1 MEHSLPRFREA
12 GRQVTREGMARCFM
26 AVGCGVLFDRNG
38 TGGWGNSPGWWSVLT
53 HHGPGFFG
61 RDISNIRAGRIRR
74 SQDGK
79 KRDVLIERVAGSVD
93 DVLGN
98 EDRLAG
104 IDPAFRVSTVGLS
117 GRGDWI
123 RTSDLFV
130 PNEAR
135 YQAALRPDC
144 GRGGWVNSGAGQ
156 AERGF
161 GKILGEPS
169 AGGTSSKN
177 RAHVFDCREAS
188 G

>member
-1 MEHSLPRFREA
+1 
-12 GRQVTREGMARCFM
+12 M

-38 TGGWGNSPGWWSVLT
+38 TGGWGNSSDWWSVLT

-61 RDISNIRAGRIRR
+61 RDISNIRAGRIRGG
-74 SQDGK
+74 QNGK

-135 YQAALRPDC
+135 YRAAPLPEHVQRLYLCRYKFRLKKMAVRKPNRFTLDESC
-144 GRGGWVNSGAGQ
+144 LSNRFDDPVGSFASHN
-156 AERGF
+156 
-161 GKILGEPS
+161 PS
-169 AGGTSSKN
+169 CVL
-177 RAHVFDCREAS
+177 HRELS
-188 G
+188 RIKF